1 MDPSR
6 DIIGLSFLRRC
17 LLIVITNNTRIEVKG
32 HGVEGKHDV
41 RDDNGEKFKLTL
53 AHAT

>member
-1 MDPSR
+1 M
-6 DIIGLSFLRRC
+6 
-17 LLIVITNNTRIEVKG
+17 IVITNNMRIEVKG
-32 HGVEGKHDV
+32 HGVEGKHGA